1 MIAAGAAASTSSEP
15 PRGGSPPGFFFEE
28 EEAAAAPQPL
38 TQTQVL
44 PLHPQPSAVATAIP
58 MDPAA
63 AVAAAAQ
70 RPPIV
75 LGAGNL
81 APLDPVDKDTRPCST
96 LGVRR
101 HCCRHMAANALPP
114 CGGKIPCA
122 AMWRQSLWAWL
133 PCVQTG
139 ARVFYCTDQ
148 PDRTNRLDR
157 AGCTVSFAGVDMPG
171 HDIDAKW
178 RRAASRMQD
187 HLKETGCRDD
197 R

>member
-1 MIAAGAAASTSSEP
+1 
-15 PRGGSPPGFFFEE
+15 
-28 EEAAAAPQPL
+28 
-38 TQTQVL
+38 
-44 PLHPQPSAVATAIP
+44 
-58 MDPAA
+58 
-63 AVAAAAQ
+63 
-70 RPPIV
+70 
-75 LGAGNL
+75 
-81 APLDPVDKDTRPCST
+81 
-96 LGVRR
+96 
-101 HCCRHMAANALPP
+101 MAANALPP